1 MGEFFVFMLIGMFA
15 GASAGLLGLGG
26 GLITVPALLF
36 VFHWQ
41 DMASPHVM
49 HIAVATSL
57 MTITVTSLSSMLAH
71 HKVQNI
77 DWYLFRGL
85 VTGLLLGGFIGAY
98 SATLFSSSLLQRL
111 FAIYAFIMAIRLWL
125 PISVV
130 GFSTKLL
137 ARPYLFV
144 AGTLFGSISA
154 LVGMGG
160 GTMTVPYLVMAKQT
174 IHKAIGTS
182 AACGFPIAL
191 SAIIGFM
198 FFETGNVTETGW
210 QSGYI
215 NWTAFLGIIS
225 TSSIFAQLAARCSTK
240 LDVVRLRQ
248 VFSIVLILV
257 SIDLFMS

>member
-41 DMASPHVM
+41 GMASPHVM

-57 MTITVTSLSSMLAH
+57 MTITVTSLSSMLAD
-71 HKVQNI
+71 HKVQSI

-98 SATLFSSSLLQRL
+98 SATLCSSVLQRL

-130 GFSTKLL
+130 GVSPKLL

-144 AGTLFGSISA
+144 AGIIFGSTSA

-160 GTMTVPYLVMAKQT
+160 EEQ
-174 IHKAIGTS
+174 
-182 AACGFPIAL
+182 
-191 SAIIGFM
+191 
-198 FFETGNVTETGW
+198 
-210 QSGYI
+210 
-215 NWTAFLGIIS
+215 
-225 TSSIFAQLAARCSTK
+225 
-240 LDVVRLRQ
+240 
-248 VFSIVLILV
+248 
-257 SIDLFMS
+257 

>member
-1 MGEFFVFMLIGMFA
+1 MSELLVFMLIGMFA

-41 DMASPHVM
+41 GMNSPHVM

-71 HKVQNI
+71 HKARNI
-77 DWYLFRGL
+77 DWYLVRGL
-85 VTGLLLGGFIGAY
+85 LTGLLLGGFIGAY
-98 SATLFSSSLLQRL
+98 SATLFSSALLQRL
-111 FAIYAFIMAIRLWL
+111 FAIYAFVMAVRLWL

-130 GFSTKLL
+130 GLSGNLL
-137 ARPYLFV
+137 ARPYLFI
-144 AGTLFGSISA
+144 AGTTFGSISA

-160 GTMTVPYLVMAKQT
+160 GTMVVPYLVMAKQS

-198 FFETGNVTETGW
+198 FFEADNVVEAGW
-210 QSGYI
+210 QTGYI
-215 NWTAFLGIIS
+215 NWAAFLGIIS
-225 TSSIFAQLAARCSTK
+225 TSSIFAHLSAKWSTK

-248 VFSIVLILV
+248 VFSIVLMLV